1 MEYEKCINNNDNI
14 LMERI
19 NTTDVISID
28 ATTVVLNDGTN
39 ITIPELQKC
48 DLQETLRNVSL
59 ASQSVTCGHLF
70 TNSPEQRVNPFT
82 VIWRI
87 FPC

>member
-59 ASQSVTCGHLF
+59 ASQSVSQSVATCSRIHLSSVL
-70 TNSPEQRVNPFT
+70 TLSL
-82 VIWRI
+82 
-87 FPC
+87 